1 MLKKNPA
8 MWLALLLTLV
18 FLVLARFQ
26 PSFLESLELKTY
38 DIRMQIRAGDAA
50 TKTNIAVVDIDNDSI
65 TKLGRW
71 PWPRSLMAQVL
82 TKLSDNQASLI
93 GLNVIYSEPEKAAGL
108 EIIQDLEKDFS
119 ASFGKT
125 GGAAAA
131 NFIKKLGEAQAALD
145 YDRELA
151 ETLGR
156 VGKVVLPVYFDVGQ
170 YVADPEKVAELPEVL
185 QNNGL
190 TQALGMGAGYM
201 IPAAKIVMP
210 IPAFSNAAKGL
221 GHLNTLATIMP
232 DADGAVR
239 REALLID
246 YRGLPF
252 PSYTLRLAA
261 LAQGI
266 DLEKIKIL
274 PAEGVILGSRLIPTN
289 PNMDYYI
296 TFTDSKAFPRFSFF
310 DVLNDKVDPS
320 AFKDKIVLI
329 GVSASG
335 IDIPQVTPVDTA
347 MSTAMF
353 SANSLHNLMT
363 GGFVVRS
370 ATMSLVELLVI
381 LLVGVFLSILL
392 PRLKAGIGALVS
404 GGVLVVLVVA
414 GVYLFLG
421 PNLWFKMTYPVLLTI
436 FGYAGVTTIRYFVTE
451 ARKEKVEGESAE
463 INRMLGLNFQTQG
476 QLDMAFD
483 KFRRVPVDDGMKDIL
498 YNLALD
504 FERKR
509 MLNKA
514 VSVYQYISDFD
525 ANYRDIGSKIK
536 KLNVASETMIF
547 GLGSGGRQAEDG
559 TLVIDEETRP
569 TLGRY
574 EVVKEL
580 GRGAMGVVYQ
590 GKDPKINRVT
600 AIKTIRFEEEYDP
613 DEAIKMKEQFFRE
626 AETAGVLSH
635 PNIVTIY
642 DAGEDHDLSYIAM
655 EYLEGH
661 DLKEHASKEALLPLR
676 QTLALIADV
685 ADALGY
691 AHDKGVVHRDIKP
704 ANLMLLNNGIIKI
717 TDFGIAR
724 AVASSKTK
732 TGVVKGTPFYMSPE
746 QIKGIKVDGRSDIF
760 SLGVVLYELLSGVQP
775 FRAED
780 LTSLIFKITSEEPE
794 PVTDH
799 NPKVPKAVTQIISKA
814 LAKDRDKRY
823 QKAEQMAAH
832 LRTIVQKLDELEA
845 KKKAQPAG

>member
-8 MWLALLLTLV
+8 MWLALLLTLI
-18 FLVLARFQ
+18 FLILARF
-26 PSFLESLELKTY
+26 PVDLLESLELKTY
-38 DIRMQIRAGDAA
+38 DLRMRMRAGDAA
-50 TKTNIAVVDIDNDSI
+50 TKTDIAVVEIDNDSI

-82 TKLSDNQASLI
+82 QKLADHQTALI
-93 GLNVIYSEPEKAAGL
+93 GLNVIFSEPEKAKGL
-108 EIIQDLEKDFS
+108 ELIRGLEQEFS
-119 ASFGKT
+119 STFGKA
-125 GGAAAA
+125 GGEAASS
-131 NFIKKLGEAQAALD
+131 FMKKLESAQAELD

-151 ETLGR
+151 ETLAR
-156 VGKVVLPVYFDVGQ
+156 VGKVVLPVYFEVGQ
-170 YVADPEKVAELPEVL
+170 YVADPEKTAEIPEVL

-190 TQALGMGAGYM
+190 VQAKGAGAGFM
-201 IPAAKIVMP
+201 IPAGKIVMP
-210 IPAFSNAAKGL
+210 IPAFSEAAKGL
-221 GHLNTLATIMP
+221 GHVNSLATILP
-232 DADGAVR
+232 EADGAVR

-266 DLEKIKIL
+266 GLDKIKVL
-274 PAEGVILGSRLIPTN
+274 PGGGLLLGVRRVPTN
-289 PNMDYYI
+289 PNLDYFVS
-296 TFTDSKAFPRFSFF
+296 FTDSKAFPRFSFY
-310 DVLNDKVDPS
+310 DVLNDKVDPA

-329 GVSASG
+329 GVSATG
-335 IDIPQVTPVDTA
+335 IDIPQVTPVDKA
-347 MSTAMF
+347 MSTALF
-353 SANSLHNLMT
+353 SANSLHNLLR

-370 ATMSLVELLVI
+370 GMMNLIELVVI

-392 PRLKAGIGALVS
+392 PRLRAGAGALVS
-404 GGVLVVLVVA
+404 AGVLVVLVIA
-414 GVYLFLG
+414 GFYLFLG
-421 PNLWFKMTYPVLLTI
+421 PSLWFKMTYPVLLTI
-436 FGYAGVTTIRYFVTE
+436 FGYAAVTGTRYFVTE

-483 KFRRVPVDDGMKDIL
+483 KFRRVPMDDGMKDIL

-514 VSVYQYISDFD
+514 VSVYQYISDYD
-525 ANYRDIGSKIK
+525 AAYRDIQGKIK

-547 GLGSGGRQAEDG
+547 GLGTGGRQAEDG
-559 TLVIDEETRP
+559 TLVIDEQTRP

-590 GKDPKINRVT
+590 GKDPKINRIT

-613 DEAIKMKEQFFRE
+613 EEAARMKEQFFRE

-655 EYLEGH
+655 EFLEGR
-661 DLKEHASKEALLPLR
+661 DLKEHASKETLLPMR
-676 QTLALIADV
+676 QTLEIVADV

-691 AHDKGVVHRDIKP
+691 AHEKGVVHRDIKP
-704 ANLMLLNNGIIKI
+704 ANLMLLSSGVIKI

-724 AVASSKTK
+724 AVSSSKTK

-799 NPKVPKAVTQIISKA
+799 NPKVPKAVAQIIAKA
-814 LAKDRDKRY
+814 LAKDRERRY

-832 LRTIVQKLDELEA
+832 LRIVVEKLDELEA